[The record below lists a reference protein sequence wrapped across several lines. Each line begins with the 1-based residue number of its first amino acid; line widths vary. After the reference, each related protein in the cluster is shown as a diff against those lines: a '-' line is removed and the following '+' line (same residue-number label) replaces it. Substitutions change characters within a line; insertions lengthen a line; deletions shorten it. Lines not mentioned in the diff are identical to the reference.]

1 MKMTKRLFAA
11 ALAGLALAAPAGAA
25 FPDKPITLIV
35 PFPPGGST
43 DQIARAI
50 SVKMQEKLGQTI
62 DLDLEFID
70 ETGYPKTLRS
80 YFASGRPVIL
90 DLVYYSCPM
99 LCNLVL
105 NGQTATLRASEW
117 TPGKEYEIVTI
128 SIDPTEKF
136 NLAQKKKAAT
146 LASYGREAPGWHF
159 LTDHNGNV
167 KKLAAQVGFGYRFDE
182 QQQQYAHSAVVMVLT
197 PQGKVSRYLYGIL
210 KPEKMRDVR
219 FALVEAAE
227 EKFGLSER
235 VLLWCFHY
243 DPNAKGYVIFARNL
257 MKLGGGFMA
266 LVMIGLLA
274 RMWFKED
281 RGAFQTTAGK
291 DWVTVK

>member
-1 MKMTKRLFAA
+1 MKRSSSILLLLAA
-11 ALAGLALAAPAGAA
+11 ALVAA
-25 FPDKPITLIV
+25 DKPIPSQLKGIEV
-35 PFPPGGST
+35 
-43 DQIARAI
+43 R
-50 SVKMQEKLGQTI
+50 EKLGQTV

-70 ETGYPKTLRS
+70 ESGYPKPLRS
-80 YFASGRPVIL
+80 YFSSGRPVIL

-105 NGQTATLRASEW
+105 NGQTQTLRTSEW

-128 SIDPTEKF
+128 SIDPTEHF
-136 NLAQKKKAAT
+136 DLARKKKAAM
-146 LASYGREAPGWHF
+146 LASYGRQAPGWHF
-159 LTDHNGNV
+159 LTDHQGNV

-219 FALVEAAE
+219 FALVEAAQ

-243 DPNAKGYVIFARNL
+243 DPAAGGYVVFARNL
-257 MKLGGGFMA
+257 MKLGGGFLA
-266 LVMIGLLA
+266 LVMIGILA
-274 RMWFKED
+274 RMWFKD
-281 RGAFQTTAGK
+281 NRGAFQTPAGK

>member
-1 MKMTKRLFAA
+1 MVRSSSISWL
-11 ALAGLALAAPAGAA
+11 LAASLAATALIGA
-25 FPDKPITLIV
+25 DKPIPQKLKGIE
-35 PFPPGGST
+35 
-43 DQIARAI
+43 
-50 SVKMQEKLGQTI
+50 VKEKLGQTV

-70 ETGYPKTLRS
+70 ETGYPKKLRS

-90 DLVYYSCPM
+90 DLVYYRCPM

-105 NGQTATLRASEW
+105 NGQTQTLRSSDW
-117 TPGKEYEIVTI
+117 TPGKEYEVVTI
-128 SIDPTEKF
+128 SIDPTETF
-136 NLAQKKKAAT
+136 DLAQKKKAAT

-159 LTDHNGNV
+159 LTDHQGNV

-182 QQQQYAHSAVVMVLT
+182 DQQQYAHSAVVMVLT

-219 FALVEAAE
+219 FALVEAAQ

-243 DPNAKGYVIFARNL
+243 DPKAGGYVVFARNL
-257 MKLGGGFMA
+257 MKLGGGFVA
-266 LVMIGLLA
+266 LVMIGILV
-274 RMWFKED
+274 RMWLKD
-281 RGAFQTTAGK
+281 SRGVFQTPAGK

>member
-1 MKMTKRLFAA
+1 MKRSSSILFLLATALVAA
-11 ALAGLALAAPAGAA
+11 
-25 FPDKPITLIV
+25 DKPIPVQLKGIDV
-35 PFPPGGST
+35 
-43 DQIARAI
+43 
-50 SVKMQEKLGQTI
+50 QEKLGQSI
-62 DLDLEFID
+62 DLDLEFTD

-105 NGQTATLRASEW
+105 NGQTQTLRSSDW

-136 NLAQKKKAAT
+136 DLAQKKKAAT
-146 LASYGREAPGWHF
+146 LASFGREAAGWHF
-159 LTDHNGNV
+159 LTDHQGNV

-219 FALVEAAE
+219 FALVEAAQ

-243 DPNAKGYVIFARNL
+243 DPTARGYVMFARNL
-257 MKLGGGFMA
+257 MKLGGGFLA
-266 LVMIGLLA
+266 LAMIGILV
-274 RMWFKED
+274 RMWFKD
-281 RGAFQTTAGK
+281 RQGAFQGPPGNAGEAAI

>member
-1 MKMTKRLFAA
+1 MRRSSSIWLLLASAFGTQPGMAA
-11 ALAGLALAAPAGAA
+11 
-25 FPDKPITLIV
+25 DKPIPQQLKGIE
-35 PFPPGGST
+35 
-43 DQIARAI
+43 
-50 SVKMQEKLGQTI
+50 VKEKLGETV

-105 NGQTATLRASEW
+105 NGQTATLRSSDW
-117 TPGKEYEIVTI
+117 TPGKEFEIVTI

-219 FALVEAAE
+219 FALVEAAQE
-227 EKFGLSER
+227 RFGLSER

-243 DPNAKGYVIFARNL
+243 DPDARGYVVFARNL
-257 MKLGGGFMA
+257 MKLGGGFIA

-274 RMWFKED
+274 RMWFKEN
-281 RGAFQTTAGK
+281 RGALQTPSGK
-291 DWVTVK
+291 EWVTVK

>member
-1 MKMTKRLFAA
+1 PRLRESMVSKRSNPVLLALGLSA
-11 ALAGLALAAPAGAA
+11 ALWAA
-25 FPDKPITLIV
+25 DKPIPTQLKGIEV
-35 PFPPGGST
+35 
-43 DQIARAI
+43 
-50 SVKMQEKLGQTI
+50 QEKLGQTI

-90 DLVYYSCPM
+90 DLVYYRCPM

-105 NGQTATLRASEW
+105 NGQTQTLRSSDW

-128 SIDPTEKF
+128 SIDPTEQF

-146 LASYGREAPGWHF
+146 LATFGREAPGWHF
-159 LTDHNGNV
+159 LTDYRGNV
-167 KKLAAQVGFGYRFDE
+167 KKLAAQIGFGYRFDE

-219 FALVEAAE
+219 FALVEAAQE
-227 EKFGLSER
+227 RFGLSER

-243 DPNAKGYVIFARNL
+243 DPAARGYVVFARNL
-257 MKLGGGFMA
+257 MKLGGGFIA
-266 LVMIGLLA
+266 LLMIGLLA

-281 RGAFQTTAGK
+281 RSAFEAPAGK